1 MGRVVQATDVVTKT
15 TGGLLVLPADNAVV
29 RWMTR
34 PLANAVRRGRSTC
47 DQCRDCTDLCPRYLL
62 GHTLVPHEI
71 MRSINYGLEQPTHIV
86 TASVLCCECR
96 LCEAYACPLGLS
108 PMAYYRGV
116 KRELR
121 EGGWKNTLHRR
132 KDLTSHEMFDYRRVP
147 MSRLIDKLGLTA
159 YRDYAVPLNEQ
170 ERKPEEVRIPLKQ
183 HIGAPATPTV
193 KEGTKVKPGDLIASI
208 PDDKLGANVHAS
220 IDGTVREISEAYIR
234 VSTE

>member
-1 MGRVVQATDVVTKT
+1 
-15 TGGLLVLPADNAVV
+15 
-29 RWMTR
+29 
-34 PLANAVRRGRSTC
+34 
-47 DQCRDCTDLCPRYLL
+47 
-62 GHTLVPHEI
+62 

-121 EGGWKNTLHRR
+121 EAGWKNTQHRR
-132 KDLTSHEMFDYRRVP
+132 KDLTPHEMFDYRRVP

-170 ERKPEEVRIPLKQ
+170 ERKPEEVHIPLKQ
-183 HIGAPATPTV
+183 HIGAPATPAV
-193 KEGTKVKPGDLIASI
+193 KEGAQVKRGDLIASI

-220 IDGTVREISEAYIR
+220 IDGTVREITEAYIR